1 MNDDTIN
8 YSSVFCFFFLNGEK
22 PRSDLENKI

>member
-8 YSSVFCFFFLNGEK
+8 YSSVFFFFLNGEK